1 MIVRIIFIL
10 ARRAKR
16 LKEAEKQSVSQTSSK
31 SLTRAGNP
39 NKLESQPPTRMNCL
53 KHGNMSAALRAPLGS
68 FVSQLLAQWLA
79 QECTIKFA
87 QIFVDSSLPRILM
100 TPLAAKP
107 RHMAKRADFEPIW
120 CIFPIKFFWI
130 TQTIN
135 FPMISSACPAKVS
148 S

>member
-1 MIVRIIFIL
+1 MCTLVCKACAHLYAWHVFFHWNL
-10 ARRAKR
+10 
-16 LKEAEKQSVSQTSSK
+16 LKTRFQ
-31 SLTRAGNP
+31 LLPRAGNP
-39 NKLESQPPTRMNCL
+39 NELESQPPTRMNCL
-53 KHGNMSAALRAPLGS
+53 KHGNMSGALRAPLGS

-107 RHMAKRADFEPIW
+107 RHMAKRADFEMIW
-120 CIFPIKFFWI
+120 CIFPIKSFWI

-135 FPMISSACPAKVS
+135 FPMVSSACPTKVS
-148 S
+148 N